1 MATMVRKQVYL
12 EPRQE
17 ATLKQ
22 LARERG
28 VTEAEI
34 VRRAID
40 REVDVTSTRD
50 GQSSPVTRTRQED
63 IQAFIH
69 SLIAQGAVH
78 SILDMKAW
86 EREKAFIAERMAAGP
101 TQDGRRWRREDA
113 YEERLARYGR

>member
-40 REVDVTSTRD
+40 REVDVTSSQD
-50 GQSSPVTRTRQED
+50 GQPSPVTRPWQKD
-63 IQAFIH
+63 MQAFIH
-69 SLIAQGAVH
+69 SLIVQGAVP
-78 SILDMKAW
+78 SILDMEAW
-86 EREKAFIAERMAAGP
+86 EREKAFIAERMTAGS
-101 TQDGRRWRREDA
+101 THDSRRWRREDA